1 MKIKNILSVSLL
13 TMAAVAM
20 GGNAFAKKQPNIIF
34 LLSDDQST
42 YSVGCYGNKDVK
54 TPQMD
59 KLGADGM
66 IFDRHY
72 DTTAICMA
80 SRANIL
86 TGMYE
91 YKTGTNFFHGDM
103 KPEVWAKSYPV
114 LMREAGYFS
123 AFAGKFGL
131 EVESKGLCE
140 GDFDMWGGAAK
151 QTSYQTSKNPS
162 MAKYA
167 KKFPH
172 STLSYGA
179 FGRDAIRE
187 AVKLDKPLCL
197 SISFKAPHRPT
208 TADPKFDSIYEGK
221 KFTKPANYGR
231 ASGEGRAPQSK
242 KGRQY
247 ENFSEWG
254 YDNNYDEVM
263 RTYHQQIYAIDVAVG
278 MIREELEAQGIAD
291 DTVIIYT
298 SDNGFICGSHGYASK
313 VLPMEE
319 ASRVPLMIYDP
330 RIKTSGKGFRTQA
343 LTGNIDFAPTILELA
358 GLPIPKN
365 MDGKSLLT
373 TLNDPKKGGHEQ
385 LTLMNTFGEDPT
397 TVMSVVDGRYK
408 YTYWWYGDDNME
420 PMEELYDLEKDPSE
434 MVNLAS
440 NPEQRPVLEM
450 MRKKY
455 DQGHNHLKK
464 EAVDYN
470 GYQRYVSIFD
480 RELPL
485 DQKVIKKNEKP
496 TTNTKKSKKGKKNKK
511 G

>member
-1 MKIKNILSVSLL
+1 MKIKISLSVSIITL
-13 TMAAVAM
+13 AAL
-20 GGNAFAKKQPNIIF
+20 AFGVSSAIAKSRPNIIF

-42 YSVGCYGNKDVK
+42 YSVGCYGNDDVQ

-59 KLGADGM
+59 KLGADGL

-80 SRANIL
+80 SRANIF

-103 KPEVWAKSYPV
+103 RPEVWAKSYPI
-114 LMREAGYFS
+114 LLREAGYYS
-123 AFAGKFGL
+123 AFAGKFGML
-131 EVESKGLCE
+131 VEGKGLCE
-140 GDFDMWGGAAK
+140 DDFDLWGGGPK
-151 QTSYQTSKNPS
+151 QTDYKTIRNKS
-162 MAKYA
+162 MVKYA
-167 KKFPH
+167 EEFPH

-187 AVKLDKPLCL
+187 AVKQGKPLCL
-197 SISFKAPHRPT
+197 SLSFKAPHRPT
-208 TADPKFDSIYEGK
+208 QADPRFDHIYAGK
-221 KFTKPANYGR
+221 VFTKPANYGR
-231 ASGEGRAPQSK
+231 ASAEGRAPQSK
-242 KGRQY
+242 QGRQY
-247 ENFSEWG
+247 QRFTDWG

-263 RTYHQQIYAIDVAVG
+263 QTYHQQIYAIDVALG

-291 DTVIIYT
+291 NTVIIYT
-298 SDNGFICGSHGYASK
+298 SDNGFICGSHGYGSK

-330 RIKTSGKGFRTQA
+330 RLKISGKGLRTRV

-358 GLPIPKN
+358 GLPIPEN
-365 MDGKSLLT
+365 MDGNSLIP
-373 TLNDPKKGGHEQ
+373 TLNDPTKGGHEQ
-385 LTLMNTFGEDPT
+385 LSLMNTFGPDAT
-397 TVMSVVDGRYK
+397 RAMSTVDGRYK
-408 YTYWWYGDDNME
+408 YTFWWYGDESMG
-420 PMEELYDLEKDPSE
+420 PAEELYDLEKDPLE
-434 MVNLAS
+434 MVNLAN
-440 NPEQRPVLEM
+440 NPEHAPVLEM

-455 DQGHNHLKK
+455 DQGHNHLKT

-485 DQKVIKKNEKP
+485 DQKEIIPTKP
-496 TTNTKKSKKGKKNKK
+496 TKKKAKKTKKK
-511 G
+511 